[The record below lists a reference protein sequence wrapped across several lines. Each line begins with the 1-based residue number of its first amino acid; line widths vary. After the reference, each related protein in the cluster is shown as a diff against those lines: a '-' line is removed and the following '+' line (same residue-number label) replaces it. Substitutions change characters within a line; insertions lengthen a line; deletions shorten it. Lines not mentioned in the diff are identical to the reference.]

1 MSEYDGVNKN
11 LEDRLRHLCESEFIA
26 SFDQMDLQTH
36 KYERDISEADKLVRT
51 LEISQRARRELNEAL
66 STLATHLLGEDWYS
80 MGIDL
85 SDVCDEMV
93 QTIRK
98 RYPAVDESPGDKW
111 RRRHKRCKFCTHC
124 RVTPPIDIPC
134 VNSFFECDV
143 KERKV
148 NLNTPRP
155 FCYMFELRKEK

>member
-11 LEDRLRHLCESEFIA
+11 LEDRLRHLRESEFIA

-36 KYERDISEADKLVRT
+36 EYMRDISEADKLVCN
-51 LEISQRARRELNEAL
+51 LENARKDKAESNEAL
-66 STLATHLLGEDWYS
+66 FKLTTHLLGKDWYANC
-80 MGIDL
+80 MDAKGIREEI
-85 SDVCDEMV
+85 VY
-93 QTIRK
+93 TICK

-124 RVTPPIDIPC
+124 RVTPPINIPGC
-134 VNSFFECDV
+134 SSWFECDV

-155 FCYMFELRKEK
+155 FCYMFELRKDK

>member
-1 MSEYDGVNKN
+1 MSEYDGINKS

-36 KYERDISEADKLVRT
+36 EYERDISDADKLVYV
-51 LEISQRARRELNEAL
+51 LEISQKARAELNDAL
-66 STLATHLLGEDWYS
+66 ITISNHLLGEKWYPI
-80 MGIDL
+80 GVDP
-85 SDVCDEMV
+85 VNVREEMV
-93 QTIRK
+93 QAICE
-98 RYPAVDESPGDKW
+98 RYPAVDESPGDRW

-124 RVTPPIDIPC
+124 RVTPPVGIPC

-155 FCYMFELRKEK
+155 FCYMFELRKVK

>member
-1 MSEYDGVNKN
+1 MSEYDDINKS
-11 LEDRLRHLCESEFIA
+11 LEDRLHHLCESEFIA
-26 SFDQMDLQTH
+26 SFDQIDPKTH
-36 KYERDISEADKLVRT
+36 EYIRDISEADKLVYV
-51 LEISQRARRELNEAL
+51 LERSQKARAELNDAL
-66 STLATHLLGEDWYS
+66 IAISNHLLGEKWYS
-80 MGIDL
+80 IGVDP
-85 SDVCDEMV
+85 VNVREEMV
-93 QTIRK
+93 KTICE

-143 KERKV
+143 KECKV

-155 FCYMFELRKEK
+155 FCYMFELRKDK

>member
-1 MSEYDGVNKN
+1 MSEYDSVNKN

-36 KYERDISEADKLVRT
+36 EYERDISDADRIVRT
-51 LEISQRARRELNEAL
+51 LEKTRAELNDAL
-66 STLATHLLGEDWYS
+66 LSIATHLLGEKWYS
-80 MGIDL
+80 ISMDPV
-85 SDVCDEMV
+85 SVRNEMV
-93 QTIRK
+93 QAICE

-134 VNSFFECDV
+134 VDSFFECDV
-143 KERKV
+143 KERKI

-155 FCYMFELRKEK
+155 FCYMFELRKDK

>member
-36 KYERDISEADKLVRT
+36 EYERDISDADKIVRT
-51 LEISQRARRELNEAL
+51 LEKTRAELNDAL
-66 STLATHLLGEDWYS
+66 LSIATHLLGEKWHSIS
-80 MGIDL
+80 MDPV
-85 SDVCDEMV
+85 SVRNEMV
-93 QTIRK
+93 QAICE
-98 RYPAVDESPGDKW
+98 RYPAVDESPEDKW

-124 RVTPPIDIPC
+124 KVTPPIDIPC
-134 VNSFFECDV
+134 ANSFFKCDV
-143 KERKV
+143 KEHKV

-155 FCYMFELRKEK
+155 FCYMFELRKDK

>member
-36 KYERDISEADKLVRT
+36 EYMRDISEADQLVRS
-51 LEISQRARRELNEAL
+51 LEIAREGRADSNEAL
-66 STLATHLLGEDWYS
+66 STLATHLLGKDWYGIS
-80 MGIDL
+80 MDAKGVREEI
-85 SDVCDEMV
+85 VY
-93 QTIRK
+93 TIRK

-155 FCYMFELRKEK
+155 FCYMFELRKDK

>member
-1 MSEYDGVNKN
+1 MSEYDSVNKN

-36 KYERDISEADKLVRT
+36 EYERDISDADRIVRT
-51 LEISQRARRELNEAL
+51 LEKTRAELNDAL
-66 STLATHLLGEDWYS
+66 LSIAMHLLGEKWYS
-80 MGIDL
+80 ISMDPV
-85 SDVCDEMV
+85 SVRNEMV
-93 QTIRK
+93 QAICE

-134 VNSFFECDV
+134 VDSFFECDV
-143 KERKV
+143 KERKI

-155 FCYMFELRKEK
+155 FCYMFELRKDK